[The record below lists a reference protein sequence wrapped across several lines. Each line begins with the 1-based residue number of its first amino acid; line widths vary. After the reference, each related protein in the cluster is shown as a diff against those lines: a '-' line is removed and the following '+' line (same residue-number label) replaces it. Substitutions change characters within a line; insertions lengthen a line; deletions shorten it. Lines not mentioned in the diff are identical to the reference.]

1 LKGFSA
7 QLPVRIEGTD
17 REMEVVMNRRTA
29 FAVVALL
36 ALPQFAVAP
45 ALGAEPEIFTGLVP
59 GTAVGGYDAVA
70 YHTQGKPVQ
79 GSTEF
84 THQWKGAEW
93 RFASR
98 ENLETFRADPEAYAP
113 QFGGYCAY
121 GVAKGYAVKGEPEV
135 WKVVDGKLYLNYD
148 ARVQRSWESDIPG
161 YIAEAGARWPD
172 VLQ

>member
-1 LKGFSA
+1 
-7 QLPVRIEGTD
+7 
-17 REMEVVMNRRTA
+17 MNRRTA
-29 FAVVALL
+29 IAVFALL
-36 ALPQFAVAP
+36 ALPQLAVAP
-45 ALGAEPEIFTGLVP
+45 APTPARAAEPEIFTGLVP

-70 YHTQGKPVQ
+70 YHTQAMPVQ

-84 THQWKGAEW
+84 TYQWKGAEW

-98 ENLETFRADPEAYAP
+98 ENLEAFRADPEAYAP

-121 GVAKGYAVKGEPEV
+121 GVARGYIVKGEPEV

-148 ARVQRSWESDIPG
+148 ERVQRSWETDIFG